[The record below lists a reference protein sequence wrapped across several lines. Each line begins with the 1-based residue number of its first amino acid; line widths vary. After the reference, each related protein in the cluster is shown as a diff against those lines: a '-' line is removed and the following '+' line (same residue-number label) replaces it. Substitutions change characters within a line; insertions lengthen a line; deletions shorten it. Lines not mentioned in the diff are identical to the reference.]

1 MIKVMFVCLGN
12 ICRSPMAEF
21 ILKDMVKKQNLENK
35 FIINSSAT
43 SYEEIGNDM
52 YRCAKEIL
60 DKKNIKHNKRKA
72 VRLTFEDYN
81 NYDFIIGM
89 EKSNVENI
97 KKITGKNDKIYKLL
111 DFTNNPKDI
120 IDPWYSRNFEM
131 TYNEI
136 TEGCKGF
143 LQYLKDKK
151 LGSLSNSVGEQ

>member
-60 DKKNIKHNKRKA
+60 DEKSIKYNKRKA

-151 LGSLSNSVGEQ
+151 LI

>member
-60 DKKNIKHNKRKA
+60 DEKNIKYNKRKA

-97 KKITGKNDKIYKLL
+97 KKIADKNDKIYKLL

-151 LGSLSNSVGEQ
+151 LI

>member
-97 KKITGKNDKIYKLL
+97 KKIIELK
-111 DFTNNPKDI
+111 
-120 IDPWYSRNFEM
+120 RN
-131 TYNEI
+131 
-136 TEGCKGF
+136 
-143 LQYLKDKK
+143 
-151 LGSLSNSVGEQ
+151 

>member
-60 DKKNIKHNKRKA
+60 DEKNIKYDKRKA
-72 VRLTFEDYN
+72 VRLMPEDYN

-89 EKSNVENI
+89 ENSNVENI
-97 KKITGKNDKIYKLL
+97 KRITGRKDKIYKLL
-111 DFTNNPKDI
+111 DFTNIPKDI

-151 LGSLSNSVGEQ
+151 LI

>member
-43 SYEEIGNDM
+43 SYEELGNDM

-60 DKKNIKHNKRKA
+60 DEKNIKYDKRKA
-72 VRLTFEDYN
+72 VRLMPEDYN

-89 EKSNVENI
+89 ENSNVENI
-97 KKITGKNDKIYKLL
+97 KRITGRKDKIYKLL
-111 DFTNNPKDI
+111 DFTNIPKDI

-151 LGSLSNSVGEQ
+151 LI

>member
-52 YRCAKEIL
+52 YRCVKEIL
-60 DKKNIKHNKRKA
+60 DEKNIKYNKRKA

>member
-151 LGSLSNSVGEQ
+151 LI

>member
-60 DKKNIKHNKRKA
+60 DEKKIKYNKRKA

-131 TYNEI
+131 TYDEI

-151 LGSLSNSVGEQ
+151 LI